1 MIEKVFVP
9 VYTIDR
15 VTGETI
21 ATMWSG
27 DGKIPSHTSP
37 SVTGYTPD
45 KEMIAE
51 RILSPERGDQI
62 QTIYYSLDQVLSEEK
77 EETVIEKVSLPKN
90 ITPIEDRREQKHSDL
105 QSGTLSKQTSTN
117 DRAMV
122 EIDEKVDEL
131 PQTGASSDTVAMML
145 GLSILSGT
153 AFLG

>member
-1 MIEKVFVP
+1 MLF
-9 VYTIDR
+9 R
-15 VTGETI
+15 
-21 ATMWSG
+21 S
-27 DGKIPSHTSP
+27 
-37 SVTGYTPD
+37 D

-153 AFLG
+153 AFLGLGTRKKKSREEDEKADLE